1 MLKVPRKAAPGK
13 LFLREHSEIV
23 EKVTISKFFM
33 FVTCIIVLL
42 ITVKKYLFQQSWTFL
57 NAKAIPHYM
66 VSFFLPEVKSEK

>member
-42 ITVKKYLFQQSWTFL
+42 ITVKKYLFQQSWTFPDKSYAYGVIL
-57 NAKAIPHYM
+57 LTG
-66 VSFFLPEVKSEK
+66 SEVRSEN